1 MPALAVV
8 IPPSPTSPVPS
19 EAIRRTSQTNSIRR
33 DSQAVI
39 SDAPMTPP
47 LSPGHS
53 EQGFDAIV
61 VDAEPRYSSQEHNV
75 PPTNASEAGITPRAG
90 TAAMEVDS
98 HTPSPTGSQPPLR
111 LLEDEQVHLQRSG
124 LRLSD
129 FDVRGTLGASELF
142 IQFLFICKNCFP

>member
-8 IPPSPTSPVPS
+8 IPPSPSLSVPS
-19 EAIRRTSQTNSIRR
+19 EAIRGASQTNSIRR

-75 PPTNASEAGITPRAG
+75 PPATNPATNASEAGITPRAG
-90 TAAMEVDS
+90 TVAMEVDG

-111 LLEDEQVHLQRSG
+111 LLEDEQVHLQRSPPSCTVPSKEFY
-124 LRLSD
+124 R
-129 FDVRGTLGASELF
+129 F
-142 IQFLFICKNCFP
+142 IDYLIHV